1 MEFRKADLRTEYL
14 KELGVGAS
22 ARVLEVSVGTGAN
35 IPHLRSDSEVFGL
48 DISWGMLKRCQKHLA
63 RWK

>member
-1 MEFRKADLRTEYL
+1 
-14 KELGVGAS
+14 
-22 ARVLEVSVGTGAN
+22 VLEVSVGTGAN